1 MHYALTNIIRLT
13 LFIFLGY
20 YYLSTP
26 VLAQQTTPHK
36 KIYVS
41 LSGNDR
47 NPGTKTK
54 PYASP
59 QVGIDA
65 ASKLK
70 REGFKGEIELVL
82 MGGKYYLDKPIQIHP
97 EVSGARNAPFTIRAE
112 SERNVTLSGAKLLKL
127 NWEKIEN
134 GLWKAKTPKQLSF
147 QELFADGNRLVRA
160 RYPNFDPDI
169 APFNGYAADAISPE
183 RTSAWKDPKGAIV
196 HALHIG
202 RWGGFHYRVL
212 SKDPKGQLTLDGG
225 TQNNRPSKM
234 HDTYRY
240 VENVFEELDTALE
253 WYLDEQT
260 ATLYYLPPAGTDPNQ
275 QTFEAPILE
284 NIMTLIG
291 TESNPVHDIDIQ
303 GIRYIHTAP
312 TFMKTAEP
320 LLRSDWTVY
329 RQGAIKLEGT
339 VRCTV
344 SNSDFSDLGG
354 NAIFV
359 SNYNRN
365 VVIQDNL
372 IERIGAGA
380 INFVGGADAVRSPA
394 FRYENFVAEQDM
406 DTIAGPKTKNYPAQC
421 EARGNLI
428 RYIGLIE
435 KQVAG
440 IQIAM
445 ASSIR
450 VFHNTIYQVPRAGIN
465 VGDGTWGG
473 HDIAFNDVF
482 HTVLE
487 TSDHGAFN
495 SWGRDR
501 FWHPNRSQMDA
512 LVAKHPQWILL
523 DAVETTIIR
532 NNRFQCDHGWD
543 IDLDDGSSNYR
554 IFNNLCLSG
563 GLKLREG
570 FYRTVF
576 NNIMVNN
583 GFDPHVWFK
592 DSHDVFRHNI
602 VMQPHQDIQVK
613 YWGDTVD
620 YNFYTHRKDLE
631 KDQTKGIEQHAIAIE
646 DMKFKNAPIG
656 DFSLDGVQLTGY
668 TDFDMS
674 HFGVNAQRLRTLAAQ
689 PEIPKIT
696 LGKSNNGGDH
706 FDWKEGRFKSV
717 ETLGEQ
723 SAAGLPT
730 IAGVIVV
737 KLTESSLLHKGGLR
751 IGDVIVGCQG
761 APIHTVK
768 DFQTITKRDEYHAQI
783 TIDFY
788 RNQVKQSLVIHK

>member
-1 MHYALTNIIRLT
+1 MYYTLTNVIRFT
-13 LFIFLGY
+13 LFILLGY
-20 YYLSTP
+20 YYLSIR
-26 VLAQQTTPHK
+26 VFAQPSANSKT
-36 KIYVS
+36 IYVS

-47 NPGTKTK
+47 NPGTKSK

-59 QVGIDA
+59 QAGIDA
-65 ASKLK
+65 VSKLK
-70 REGFKGEIELVL
+70 KEGFTGAIELVL
-82 MGGKYYLDKPIQIHP
+82 MDGKYYLDKPLQIYP
-97 EVSGARNAPFTIRAE
+97 EISGTEGSPFTIRAAIA
-112 SERNVTLSGAKLLKL
+112 RNVTLSGSKLLEL
-127 NWEKIEN
+127 QWEKLEN
-134 GLWKAKTPKQLSF
+134 GLWKAKVPKQLNF

-160 RYPNFDPDI
+160 RYPNFDAQV

-196 HALHIG
+196 HALHAG

-212 SKDPKGQLTLDGG
+212 SKDPKGNLIFEGG

-240 VENVFEELDTALE
+240 VENVFEELDTVLE

-260 ATLYYLPPAGTDPNQ
+260 ATLYYLPDSGTDPNQ
-275 QTFEAPILE
+275 QTFEAPLLE
-284 NIMTLIG
+284 NIITLLG
-291 TESNPVHDIDIQ
+291 TASNPVHDINIQ
-303 GIRYIHTAP
+303 GIRFIHTAP

-320 LLRSDWTVY
+320 LLRSDWTIY

-339 VRCTV
+339 TKCTI
-344 SNSDFSDLGG
+344 SDSDFSDLGG
-354 NAIFV
+354 NAVFI
-359 SNYNRN
+359 SNYNRA
-365 VVIQDNL
+365 VVIRDNL

-380 INFVGGADAVRSPA
+380 INFVGSADAVRSPA
-394 FRYENFVAEQDM
+394 FRYEKFVAEQDM
-406 DTIAGPKTKNYPAQC
+406 DTLSGPKTTNYPAQC
-421 EARGNLI
+421 EAHGNLI

-440 IQIAM
+440 VQIAM

-465 VGDGTWGG
+465 IGDGTWGG

-501 FWHPNRSQMDA
+501 FWHPNRTQMDA

-523 DAVETTIIR
+523 DAVETTLIR

-570 FYRTVF
+570 FYRTVY

-583 GFDPHVWFK
+583 GFHPHVWFK

-602 VMQPHQDIQVK
+602 VMQPHQDIQVH

-631 KDQTKGIEQHAIAIE
+631 KDQAKGIEQHSIAVENI
-646 DMKFKNAPIG
+646 KFKNASTG
-656 DFSLDGVQLTGY
+656 DFSLDGFPLRGY

-674 HFGVNAQRLRTLAAQ
+674 HFGVNAPRLRTLAAE

-696 LGKSNNGGDH
+696 LEKSNKDGEY

-730 IAGVIVV
+730 IAGVRIV
-737 KLTESSLLHKGGLR
+737 KLADSSLLHRGGLR
-751 IGDVIVGCQG
+751 TGDVIVACQG
-761 APIHTVK
+761 ETVHTVK
-768 DFQTITKRDEYHAQI
+768 DFKTIIKRDEYHTQI

-788 RNQVKQSLVIHK
+788 RNQVKQSLVIKK